1 MKDPILEEALDAIE
15 PIEDE
20 IDCAILNDEQFATSL
35 SNIDNAESTAIE
47 EIDDR
52 EEEDLVDPN
61 VDYSEDIHSADM
73 VDMDADDMIAAERD
87 LMLNPFED
95 DDIIDT
101 AIENDGEF
109 DEDDFDPDDDIA
121 EI

>member
-1 MKDPILEEALDAIE
+1 MKDPILEEVLDAIE

-20 IDCAILNDEQFATSL
+20 VDCAILNDEQFAASL
-35 SNIDNAESTAIE
+35 SNVDNAEPTSID
-47 EIDDR
+47 EIDDK
-52 EEEDLVDPN
+52 EDEDLVDPN

>member
-1 MKDPILEEALDAIE
+1 MKDPILEEMLDAVE

-20 IDCAILNDEQFATSL
+20 VDCAILNDEQFAASL
-35 SNIDNAESTAIE
+35 SNVDNAEPTSID
-47 EIDDR
+47 EIDDK